1 MNTYRCTVRVAKSGG
16 TGTMVV
22 WVEVSAQNPNNAKSQ
37 LEAQYG
43 RGNVIGIPQQV
54 K

>member
-22 WVEVSAQNPNNAKSQ
+22 WVEIAAQNPANAKSQ
-37 LEAQYG
+37 LEAMYG
-43 RGNVIGIPQQV
+43 RGNVISIPSR